1 MKIPK
6 KQMRYCPVCKKH
18 TLHTVEIAKKK
29 PRRKTTK
36 SQRSFERKYKGY
48 GSFPKPNPR
57 GREKPTRKVDLRY
70 KCTVCGKYHTV
81 GEGFRIKK
89 VELVKV

>member
-6 KQMRYCPVCKKH
+6 TQNRFCPHCRKH
-18 TLHTVEIAKKK
+18 TEHELHRVRVSKKK
-29 PRRKTTK
+29 RSLAEGQRRFK
-36 SQRSFERKYKGY
+36 RKLKGY

-70 KCTVCGKYHTV
+70 ECKECGKQHTV
-81 GEGFRIKK
+81 GEGFRVKK
-89 VELVKV
+89 FEVVK